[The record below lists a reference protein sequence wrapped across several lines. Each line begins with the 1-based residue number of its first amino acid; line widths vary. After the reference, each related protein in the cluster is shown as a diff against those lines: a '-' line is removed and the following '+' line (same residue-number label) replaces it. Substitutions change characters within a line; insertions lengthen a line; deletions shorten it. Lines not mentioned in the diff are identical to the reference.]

1 MFRGPTELQNKDTLD
16 FSHFLPL
23 SLSPLFELIQREK
36 NLNYG
41 VEVAGVPEVA
51 QPGVT
56 RSIARRQLLACLLDD
71 APITEL
77 HVGLDFQLRHRG
89 VRLEK
94 EREGGGRIKRK
105 GKRREEKEERE
116 VRVADKLS
124 LGASAKC
131 LHITSN
137 THLQLWGYTLK
148 LKTRV
153 VDIYASN
160 DNYYIYTVE

>member
-1 MFRGPTELQNKDTLD
+1 MYHWPHSVPCSEVPLNSRTKILD
-16 FSHFLPL
+16 FSPFP

-56 RSIARRQLLACLLDD
+56 RSIARCQLLACLLDD

-94 EREGGGRIKRK
+94 EREGGWRKGKRK
-105 GKRREEKEERE
+105 GKRERRERE

-131 LHITSN
+131 LHIF
-137 THLQLWGYTLK
+137 
-148 LKTRV
+148 
-153 VDIYASN
+153 
-160 DNYYIYTVE
+160 